1 MMKEIQDVVIVSAC
15 RTPIAKFLGSL
26 KDVQAIDLGIIVAKE
41 AIKRAGIQPDIID
54 EIVMGEVYP
63 HMQGSL
69 PARQVGMAAGL
80 PVRSNACNVNQNCAS
95 GMRALDIAL
104 NHIQLG
110 KTDVALVVGVESM
123 TNAPYMIPK
132 ARMGYRMGPGS
143 IEDAMLHDGLIDRL
157 VPGHMGVTA
166 ENIAEKYGITREE
179 CDQLALTSHQRAT
192 RATQDGT
199 FQREIVPVE
208 LKSKKG
214 VKIYDKDEHM
224 IPDAN
229 LEAMAKLPSAFRK
242 GGVVTAANASG
253 LNDAAAAVIIMSKAK
268 ALELGVKPLMKLI
281 NICGEG
287 VAPEVMGL
295 GPAVAI
301 PKCLKEAG
309 MKYEDVEYWEI
320 NEAFA
325 PQFIGVGRMLK
336 EEFGIEMDLSK
347 VNANGSGIGLGHPV
361 GCTALRIVV
370 SLYYELE
377 KQGKTVGGASLC
389 VGGGPAYCSLWT
401 RDI

>member
-15 RTPIAKFLGSL
+15 RTPIAKFMGSL
-26 KDVQAIDLGIIVAKE
+26 KDMQAVDLAVVVAKE
-41 AIKRAGIQPDIID
+41 AIKRAGIPSDIID

-69 PARQVGMAAGL
+69 PARQVGMKAGL

-95 GMRALDIAL
+95 GMRALDIAIK
-104 NHIQLG
+104 NIQLG
-110 KTDVALVVGVESM
+110 KTDIGLVVGVESM
-123 TNAPYMIPK
+123 TNSPYMIPK
-132 ARMGYRMGPGS
+132 ARMGYRMGPGQ
-143 IEDAMLHDGLIDRL
+143 IEDAMLHDGLVDRL

-192 RATQDGT
+192 RATNDGT
-199 FQREIVPVE
+199 FEREIVPVE
-208 LKSKKG
+208 LPSKKA
-214 VKIYDKDEHM
+214 VKLFSKDEHM
-224 IPDAN
+224 IPDASM
-229 LEAMAKLPSAFRK
+229 ESMAKLPTAFRK

-253 LNDAAAAVIIMSKAK
+253 LNDCAAAVIIMSKAK
-268 ALELGVKPLMKLI
+268 AAELGVTPLMKLI
-281 NICGEG
+281 NICAEG

-295 GPAVAI
+295 GPAVVI

-309 MKYEDVEYWEI
+309 MKFEDVDYWEI

-325 PQFIGVGRMLK
+325 PQVIGVGRMLK
-336 EEFGIEMDLSK
+336 EDFGIELDMNK
-347 VNANGSGIGLGHPV
+347 VNINGSGIGLGHPV

-377 KQGKTVGGASLC
+377 KQGKNIGGASLC
-389 VGGGPAYCSLWT
+389 VGGGPALCSLWT
-401 RDI
+401 REI